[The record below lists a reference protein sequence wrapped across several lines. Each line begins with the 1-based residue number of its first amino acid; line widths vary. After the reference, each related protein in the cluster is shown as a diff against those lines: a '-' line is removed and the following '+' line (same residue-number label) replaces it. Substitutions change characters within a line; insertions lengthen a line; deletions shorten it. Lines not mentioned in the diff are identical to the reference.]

1 MKPLCVGWRIGP
13 SFRISGELVVFLMT
27 LSKSDHSDSDGFLGL
42 SRRHRWYS
50 KTATQVLGVKLIIA
64 LFLRLL
70 KRAKGRQSSRSVQI
84 KFGSHTDVLTT
95 NQSDRFNTRKE
106 STPVIRQRFTLY
118 TRCRCSSLDS
128 RPRNVTKPIFFAGKV

>member
-1 MKPLCVGWRIGP
+1 MPLCAGLRIGL

-42 SRRHRWYS
+42 LRRHRWYP

-70 KRAKGRQSSRSVQI
+70 EMARGRQSSRSVQN
-84 KFGSHTDVLTT
+84 KL
-95 NQSDRFNTRKE
+95 
-106 STPVIRQRFTLY
+106 
-118 TRCRCSSLDS
+118 
-128 RPRNVTKPIFFAGKV
+128 

>member
-1 MKPLCVGWRIGP
+1 MKLLCVGWRIGP

-42 SRRHRWYS
+42 LRRHRWYP

-64 LFLRLL
+64 LFLRSL
-70 KRAKGRQSSRSVQI
+70 KRARGRQSSRSVQI

-95 NQSDRFNTRKE
+95 IVINQIV
-106 STPVIRQRFTLY
+106 STPE
-118 TRCRCSSLDS
+118 
-128 RPRNVTKPIFFAGKV
+128 KKVLAL